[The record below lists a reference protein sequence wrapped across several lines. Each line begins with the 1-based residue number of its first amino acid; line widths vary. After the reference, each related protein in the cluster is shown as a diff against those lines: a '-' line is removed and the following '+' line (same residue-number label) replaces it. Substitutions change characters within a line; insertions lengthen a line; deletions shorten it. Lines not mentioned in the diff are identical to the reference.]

1 MKKNLVLG
9 CILLGINSYSQT
21 TEEEKYLEQAE
32 ASIDDDAYG
41 ALLKEVVK
49 FRLSDDYLN
58 ELFYNNTFIEKIGS
72 IQNSREICN
81 LSDQDFEKWIS
92 NNLSKTKFS
101 STKEA
106 VDTFTNYKKFS
117 KLNESKSSE
126 LNLKLDHYK
135 QKYGLLIDQ
144 EFRNNLAK
152 AEVNAYNKR
161 FKNS

>member
-1 MKKNLVLG
+1 MKKILVLS

-21 TEEEKYLEQAE
+21 TEEQKYLEQAE
-32 ASIDDDAYG
+32 ASINDDVYG

-49 FRLSDDYLN
+49 FRLSENHLN
-58 ELFYNNTFIEKIGS
+58 ELFYENIFIEKIDS
-72 IQNSREICN
+72 VENSREIC
-81 LSDQDFEKWIS
+81 LSDQDFGKWIS

-101 STKEA
+101 SAKEA

-117 KLNESKSSE
+117 KLNESKSRE

-144 EFRNNLAK
+144 EFRSNLAK
-152 AEVNAYNKR
+152 AEMNAFNKR

>member
-1 MKKNLVLG
+1 MKKILVLG
-9 CILLGINSYSQT
+9 CILLGLNSYSQT
-21 TEEEKYLEQAE
+21 TEEKKYLEQAE
-32 ASIDDDAYG
+32 ASINDEVYG

-58 ELFYNNTFIEKIGS
+58 ELFYNNTFIEKIAS
-72 IQNSREICN
+72 VENSREVCS
-81 LSDQDFEKWIS
+81 LSDNDFEKWIS

-101 STKEA
+101 SVKEA

-117 KLNESKSSE
+117 KLNESKSKE
-126 LNLKLDHYK
+126 LNLKLDYYK

-144 EFRNNLAK
+144 EFRSNLAK
-152 AEVNAYNKR
+152 AEMNALNKR